1 MANETPHHEYMEITD
16 APSDNPGCPWLISG
30 CLFVLSIPFMIFTI
44 IAFIFDWSVA
54 KWILI
59 LIFVLIFV
67 WALLERLS
75 FCKLPDKLDKSLKRP
90 SPRLLEAQRAKK
102 FLGFDFGQDFR
113 LRTTGSHDYAE
124 ILLDFNESN
133 FISLKSFC
141 ENSNESSQR
150 VDSDDEII
158 ITDIKKF
165 IVLDDGCGYIGKT
178 PTTKS
183 GFTKVESY
191 YDPKLSEDGNLWI
204 TSKLQLE
211 VDYECRT
218 LKMSWTGW

>member
-16 APSDNPGCPWLISG
+16 APSDNSGCSWLISG
-30 CLFVLSIPFMIFTI
+30 CLFVLSIPFLIFTI

-54 KWILI
+54 KWILAP
-59 LIFVLIFV
+59 IFVLIFV
-67 WALLERLS
+67 WALFERLS

-124 ILLDFNESN
+124 ILLDFNESD
-133 FISLKSFC
+133 FIPLKSFC

-165 IVLDDGCGYIGKT
+165 IVLDDGCGYIWKT
-178 PTTKS
+178 TTKS
-183 GFTKVESY
+183 GFTKVERY

-204 TSKLQLE
+204 TSQLQLE